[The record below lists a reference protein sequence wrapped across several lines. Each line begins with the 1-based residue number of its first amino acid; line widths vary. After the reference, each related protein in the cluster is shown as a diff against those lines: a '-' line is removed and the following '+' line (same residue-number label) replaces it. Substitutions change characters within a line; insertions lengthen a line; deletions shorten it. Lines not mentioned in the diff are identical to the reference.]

1 MMILMLHDWNSFFK
15 YFLIYVLC
23 VKIYALLFL
32 IFSIDD
38 VSILSFPAKLTTL
51 HAQDRSIGPFPFPLD
66 NPPLI
71 EYSFSDRNVRSAHA
85 LWTSRR
91 ESERNQDGSMNFQ
104 PFEQYQL
111 SCIEERPSGAALIFY
126 LSNFNIAW
134 IFITETNAEI
144 SNQDASLWD
153 VFLICLP
160 ARLVLLARAGF

>member
-1 MMILMLHDWNSFFK
+1 MIRTHFSSI
-15 YFLIYVLC
+15 FLIYTLC
-23 VKIYALLFL
+23 MEIYALSSI
-32 IFSIDD
+32 IFSIDN

-51 HAQDRSIGPFPFPLD
+51 RAPDRSIGAFPFPLD
-66 NPPLI
+66 NPPPI

-85 LWTSRR
+85 LWISRR
-91 ESERNQDGSMNFQ
+91 ESERNQDGSKKSR

-111 SCIEERPSGAALIFY
+111 SCIEERPMGAALIFY

-160 ARLVLLARAGF
+160 ARLVLPARAGF

>member
-1 MMILMLHDWNSFFK
+1 MIGTHFSSI
-15 YFLIYVLC
+15 FLIYVLC
-23 VKIYALLFL
+23 AKIYALLFL
-32 IFSIDD
+32 ILSIDD
-38 VSILSFPAKLTTL
+38 VSILSFSAKPTTL

-85 LWTSRR
+85 LWISRR
-91 ESERNQDGSMNFQ
+91 ESERNQDGSMNFR

-160 ARLVLLARAGF
+160 ARLVLPARAGF

>member
-15 YFLIYVLC
+15 YFLIFVLYT
-23 VKIYALLFL
+23 KIYALLFL
-32 IFSIDD
+32 ILSIDD
-38 VSILSFPAKLTTL
+38 VSILSFPAKPTTL
-51 HAQDRSIGPFPFPLD
+51 HAQDRSIESFPLD
-66 NPPLI
+66 NPPSI

-85 LWTSRR
+85 LWISRR
-91 ESERNQDGSMNFQ
+91 ESERNQDGSMNFR

-160 ARLVLLARAGF
+160 ARLVLPARAGF

>member
-1 MMILMLHDWNSFFK
+1 
-15 YFLIYVLC
+15 
-23 VKIYALLFL
+23 
-32 IFSIDD
+32 
-38 VSILSFPAKLTTL
+38 
-51 HAQDRSIGPFPFPLD
+51 
-66 NPPLI
+66 
-71 EYSFSDRNVRSAHA
+71 
-85 LWTSRR
+85 
-91 ESERNQDGSMNFQ
+91 MNFR

-160 ARLVLLARAGF
+160 AAGIVGKGWFLKPHSFWVRFF

>member
-1 MMILMLHDWNSFFK
+1 MYTEIFPLSSLILCADEF
-15 YFLIYVLC
+15 
-23 VKIYALLFL
+23 
-32 IFSIDD
+32 
-38 VSILSFPAKLTTL
+38 SILSFLIIHTDVCANNRPSRPSWAFNLL
-51 HAQDRSIGPFPFPLD
+51 PLD

-85 LWTSRR
+85 LWISRR
-91 ESERNQDGSMNFQ
+91 ESERNQDGSMNSR

-153 VFLICLP
+153 VFFICP
-160 ARLVLLARAGF
+160 SVHSSQR

>member
-15 YFLIYVLC
+15 YFLIYVLFA
-23 VKIYALLFL
+23 KIYALLFL
-32 IFSIDD
+32 ILSIDS
-38 VSILSFPAKLTTL
+38 VSILSFPAKPTTL

-85 LWTSRR
+85 LWISQR

-160 ARLVLLARAGF
+160 ARLVLPARAGF

>member
-1 MMILMLHDWNSFFK
+1 MMILMLHDRNSFFK

-23 VKIYALLFL
+23 AKIYALLFL
-32 IFSIDD
+32 ILSIDD
-38 VSILSFPAKLTTL
+38 VSILSSPAKPTTL
-51 HAQDRSIGPFPFPLD
+51 HAQDHSIGPFPFPLD
-66 NPPLI
+66 NPPSI

-85 LWTSRR
+85 LWISRR
-91 ESERNQDGSMNFQ
+91 ESERNQDGSMNFR

-160 ARLVLLARAGF
+160 ARLVLPARAGF

>member
-23 VKIYALLFL
+23 TKIYALLFL
-32 IFSIDD
+32 ILSIDD
-38 VSILSFPAKLTTL
+38 VSILSFPAKPTTL

-85 LWTSRR
+85 LWISRR
-91 ESERNQDGSMNFQ
+91 ESERNQDGSMNPQ

-111 SCIEERPSGAALIFY
+111 NCIEERPSGAL
-126 LSNFNIAW
+126 
-134 IFITETNAEI
+134 
-144 SNQDASLWD
+144 
-153 VFLICLP
+153 
-160 ARLVLLARAGF
+160 